1 MSRFA
6 QLFLVT
12 FAFVAAP
19 TLASAADVCIAVDD
33 THDTLTPADRTAAVL
48 LLTRQFELM
57 GEHVTA
63 SCESPF
69 FVSHIAL
76 GRTIVVTLD
85 GRGERREGT
94 ALGMEDL
101 PALYNQMVRSIVT
114 GRPMSGLSVV
124 DRTNVTAAQASVERV
139 PTDSFWYA
147 RLGYGGIFG
156 DRAYGTPAIGM
167 GYRVE
172 MDSFGVDISFLN
184 YQIGANESY
193 YNSTGAFAG
202 SLLKLQGLYFLN
214 PTANRSPYFGAGL
227 SWGGTN
233 FGSGFNGSGLQG
245 ELSAGYELPRASTL
259 RAFIQADGI
268 LPFYRV
274 TANRYSAAPYYDR
287 RNVTVTTDQRY
298 APSFVVSLGLGWQ
311 KNRHRR

>member
-19 TLASAADVCIAVDD
+19 AFASATDVCIAVDE
-33 THDTLTPADRTAAVL
+33 THDTLAQADRTAAL
-48 LLTRQFELM
+48 RLLTRQFELM
-57 GEHVTA
+57 GQHVIE
-63 SCESPF
+63 SCDTPF
-69 FVSHIAL
+69 VVSHISL
-76 GRTIVVTLD
+76 GRTIVVTLE
-85 GRGERREGT
+85 GRGQRREGT

-114 GRPMSGLSVV
+114 GRPMAGFNVI

-139 PTDSFWYA
+139 ATDSFWYA

-156 DRAYGTPAIGM
+156 DRTYGTPAIGV

-172 MDSFGVDISFLN
+172 MDSFGVDVSFLN
-184 YQIGANESY
+184 YQIGTNGSY
-193 YNSTGAFAG
+193 YSSDGAFAG

-214 PTANRSPYFGAGL
+214 PTANRSPYLGAGL
-227 SWGGTN
+227 SWGGTAI
-233 FGSGFNGSGLQG
+233 GSGFTGSGLQG

-259 RAFIQADGI
+259 RAFIQADAI
-268 LPFYRV
+268 LPFYHV
-274 TANRYSAAPYYDR
+274 TANRYSAPDYYYR

-311 KNRHRR
+311 KSRHRG